1 MEIYLFYGYTQRSFH
16 LYDVQSKRLTPT
28 GRFVSVKRT
37 KPDIPNVN
45 GWNDT
50 APRHSTAFRVQHRV
64 RNAIVL
70 AVVALLAFAGTAA
83 GATLLDIN
91 GTIADSAV
99 NLITQKGQSTQ
110 SQIIDPNA
118 GKPIEFVV
126 IGQDTRE
133 GEGNA
138 AVGGDGD
145 ELAANHNADTTIVVQ
160 IAANRQYVS
169 MVSIPRDSLV
179 SVSSCNTSRGTM
191 SAQYNVMFNSIFAN
205 AYQLGGD
212 LASAASCTV
221 NAVNSLTGLD
231 IQNFIVVDFGGLKSM
246 IDAIGGVELCIPA
259 DVQDSYS
266 GIDLAKGRHQLDGMT
281 ATQYARMRYGAGDG
295 SDVQR
300 TTRQQYLIKQLFKQA
315 LNKNLLTQSGQLY
328 QLAKAAL
335 KSFNISKGLANT
347 STLAGLAMSLKD
359 LNVSNLYART
369 VPVTQAPSDPNR
381 VVWTSDADDL
391 WAKMRSGEPI
401 VEQST
406 AAEDESASDAS
417 GDQNAS
423 EATDTEP
430 STSGNTRVADGVLMD
445 ASGQYIDEATGGV
458 IDQET
463 GIIFNS
469 VSNQIMGISEQ
480 YLNNVACPVS

>member
-1 MEIYLFYGYTQRSFH
+1 M
-16 LYDVQSKRLTPT
+16 KRA
-28 GRFVSVKRT
+28 
-37 KPDIPNVN
+37 KPGIPNVN
-45 GWNDT
+45 GWNDSS
-50 APRHSTAFRVQHRV
+50 PRHSTAFRVEHRV
-64 RNAIVL
+64 RNAIAIAL
-70 AVVALLAFAGTAA
+70 AAILAFAASAA

-91 GTIADSAV
+91 GAIADGAV
-99 NLITQKGQSTQ
+99 NIITQKGQNAQT
-110 SQIIDPNA
+110 QIIDPNA

-133 GEGNA
+133 GAGNS
-138 AVGGDGD
+138 AVGGNGA
-145 ELAANHNADTTIVVQ
+145 ELEANHNADTTIVVQ
-160 IAANRQYVS
+160 ISADRKYVS

-179 SVSSCNTSRGTM
+179 TVPSCETSRGTM

-221 NAVNSLTGLD
+221 NAVNALTGLD

-259 DVQDSYS
+259 DVEDAYS
-266 GIDLAKGRHQLDGMT
+266 GISLTKGRHQLDGMT

-300 TTRQQYLIKQLFKQA
+300 TTRQQYLIKQLFRQA

-335 KSFNISKGLANT
+335 QSFNISKGLANT
-347 STLAGLAMSLKD
+347 ATLAGLAMSLKD
-359 LNVSNLYART
+359 LDPSGLYART

-391 WAKMRSGEPI
+391 WARMRSGEPI
-401 VEQST
+401 VEQSDAVS
-406 AAEDESASDAS
+406 AASEDGDAS
-417 GDQNAS
+417 SSEEGTDAS
-423 EATDTEP
+423 TTDDSKDTK
-430 STSGNTRVADGVLMD
+430 VADGVLKD
-445 ASGQYIDEATGGV
+445 AAGQYIDEATGGI
-458 IDQET
+458 IDTET
-463 GIIFNS
+463 GII
-469 VSNQIMGISEQ
+469 SNPTTREVMGISEQ
-480 YLNNVACPVS
+480 YLNNVACPAN